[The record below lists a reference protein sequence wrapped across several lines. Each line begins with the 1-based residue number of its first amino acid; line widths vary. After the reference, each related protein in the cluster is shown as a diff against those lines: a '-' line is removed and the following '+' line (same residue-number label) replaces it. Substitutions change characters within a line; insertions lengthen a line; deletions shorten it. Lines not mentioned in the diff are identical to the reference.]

1 MYNQENSGRVITTEV
16 IAKLVASPLSIT
28 PVNIMAG
35 FKSVESA
42 REIIERVRIRT
53 ILGLQT

>member
-16 IAKLVASPLSIT
+16 IAKLVAAAWPLSIT

-35 FKSVESA
+35 
-42 REIIERVRIRT
+42 
-53 ILGLQT
+53 L